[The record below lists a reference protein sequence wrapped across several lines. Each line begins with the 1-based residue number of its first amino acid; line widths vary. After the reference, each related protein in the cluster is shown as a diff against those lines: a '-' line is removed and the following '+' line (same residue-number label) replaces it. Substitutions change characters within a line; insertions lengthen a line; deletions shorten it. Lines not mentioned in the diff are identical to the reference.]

1 MIQMQLFELLA
12 TYKLQMCEIRRQICC
27 CTSMIIQI

>member
-12 TYKLQMCEIRRQICC
+12 TYKLLCEIRRQICC

>member
-12 TYKLQMCEIRRQICC
+12 TYKLQMCEIRRQI
-27 CTSMIIQI
+27 SVAVLL